1 MSSPWQV
8 HQPGTLPQTNGSR
21 LHLSHLES
29 KVEVSTPGTK
39 RPLMCSFS
47 SPKPGVLE
55 VSYSEHLSC
64 NWSRNSAFSQQHWL
78 VIRCVRESWIN
89 ENEKSL
95 YVKNSLWTNSSSK
108 KTWSW
113 KVQLPSWRGSLPV
126 IFSLNSSSLHSSM
139 HPSLMAAH
147 ELPPASRGLRFTFK
161 APCQSQSH
169 PKIHISV
176 LLRVDTYI
184 MFGFSPIPLALAV
197 LAGAYPEVDSENV
210 FKNIIT

>member
-1 MSSPWQV
+1 MFLFITSTPFPPNCQFIQVTCLVFFRLQVSSPWQV

-29 KVEVSTPGTK
+29 KVAVSTPGTK

-55 VSYSEHLSC
+55 GFLFRTFKLQLVTKPHLLPTTLAGNRVYQRVLNQWKWKLSIC
-64 NWSRNSAFSQQHWL
+64 KTIIVNKF
-78 VIRCVRESWIN
+78 IF
-89 ENEKSL
+89 
-95 YVKNSLWTNSSSK
+95 K
-108 KTWSW
+108 KIWSW
-113 KVQLPSWRGSLPV
+113 KVQLPSWRGIFPV

-176 LLRVDTYI
+176 LLR
-184 MFGFSPIPLALAV
+184 A
-197 LAGAYPEVDSENV
+197 DS
-210 FKNIIT
+210 